1 MASPAISCKAR
12 KQNFSASEIAVFTEK
27 VEENLSLIQSKFT
40 NSVTNQKKN
49 EMWKKIADAVNTVGV
64 ALRTTTEVREK
75 WRNLHSQAKKENSE
89 LAKEQKKTGG
99 GPAPKMP
106 SALTAKVIDLFKEHL
121 LLTGLEGFE
130 STGKDFYLFNQISDL
145 QKTLNLR

>member
-1 MASPAISCKAR
+1 MASPAISRKAR
-12 KQNFSASEIAVFTEK
+12 KQNFSASEIAVLMEK

-64 ALRTTTEVREK
+64 AMRAEVREK
-75 WRNLHSQAKKENSE
+75 WRNLHSQAKKEFSE

-99 GPAPKMP
+99 GRAPKMP
-106 SALTAKVIDLFKEHL
+106 SAFTAKVIDIFKETL
-121 LLTGLEGFE
+121 SFTGLEGFE
-130 STGKDFYLFNQISDL
+130 STGKD
-145 QKTLNLR
+145 